1 VTGDPP
7 AVAGTA
13 SATARV
19 ASLVRIWRE
28 RLARRSAARVTLRSL
43 EPVYRLLGDDSD
55 THRRRLRRDDPMT
68 ELTRQ
73 LRAIAAGREQLA
85 GLHDSVIC
93 DLAEQWGQALA
104 EAMVL
109 SAAADAQRR
118 GEPATADPAAQ
129 TADDRRWDSIDRQ
142 LQLASALGMLRSAGL
157 DSGEQ
162 RWPARRRGHRVHR
175 PS

>member
-1 VTGDPP
+1 MTGDPP
-7 AVAGTA
+7 AAASVT

-19 ASLVRIWRE
+19 ASLVRIWRA
-28 RLARRSAARVTLRSL
+28 RLARRSTARATLRSL
-43 EPVYRLLGDDSD
+43 EPVYRLLGDDSGA
-55 THRRRLRRDDPMT
+55 RRRLRRDDPMT
-68 ELTRQ
+68 ELSRQ

-85 GLHDSVIC
+85 GLHDSAIGE
-93 DLAEQWGQALA
+93 LAEQWGQALA

-129 TADDRRWDSIDRQ
+129 TTDDRRWDSIDRQ

-162 RWPARRRGHRVHR
+162 RWPARRRGYRVRR
-175 PS
+175 PA